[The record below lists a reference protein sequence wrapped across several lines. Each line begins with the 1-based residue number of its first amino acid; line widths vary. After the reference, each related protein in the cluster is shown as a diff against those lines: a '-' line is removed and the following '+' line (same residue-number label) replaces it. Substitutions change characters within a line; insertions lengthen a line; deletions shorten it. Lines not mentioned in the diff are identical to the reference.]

1 MATKAELAAELRQ
14 LRKEHLQG
22 GNAISAMKLADL
34 RTEVAAIRR
43 LNANKERYPSL
54 EGKTVGRPAA
64 RPMHNSTVEDVDDE
78 GEGIKTPVIPQKKV
92 VPKDEK
98 KMRVLSDEHKAKM
111 LEAGRVARE
120 AKKAEKAEKKELE
133 TLIKGPEMPSKS
145 ERKTIHFCNCPS
157 CPDKH

>member
-14 LRKEHLQG
+14 LRREHLQG

-43 LNANKERYPSL
+43 LNANKEKYPSL

-64 RPMHNSTVEDVDDE
+64 RPMHNTTVEDADE
-78 GEGIKTPVIPQKKV
+78 DGEGIKTPAIPEKRI

-98 KMRVLSDEHKAKM
+98 KVRILSEEHKAKM
-111 LEAGRVARE
+111 LEAGRLARE
-120 AKKAEKAEKKELE
+120 AKKNNKDVEKS
-133 TLIKGPEMPSKS
+133 IKQPDMPSKS
-145 ERKTIHFCNCPS
+145 ERKSVHFCNCPS

>member
-64 RPMHNSTVEDVDDE
+64 RTIREATVEDADDD

-98 KMRVLSDEHKAKM
+98 KVRILSDEHKAKM
-111 LEAGRVARE
+111 LEAGRLARE
-120 AKKAEKAEKKELE
+120 AKKAAQGEKKEMKALVKE
-133 TLIKGPEMPSKS
+133 PNMPSKS
-145 ERKTIHFCNCPS
+145 ERKTHCFCNCPS
-157 CPDKH
+157 CPHK